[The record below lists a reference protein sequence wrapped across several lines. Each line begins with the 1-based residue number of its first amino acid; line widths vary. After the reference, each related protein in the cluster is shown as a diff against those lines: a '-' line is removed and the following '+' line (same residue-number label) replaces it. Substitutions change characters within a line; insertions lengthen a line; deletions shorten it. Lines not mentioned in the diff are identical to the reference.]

1 MQYFGD
7 YSYKWLKILI
17 PVIREI
23 QRITESKE
31 THKEKIFQ
39 IKIFLFG
46 AAEEVKEI
54 SNNWIESNI
63 FAAAITTNTT
73 SNTQCIQMPKY
84 GMDFSINLN

>member
-1 MQYFGD
+1 MKYFGD

-31 THKEKIFQ
+31 TPKEKVFQ

-46 AAEEVKEI
+46 AAEELKEI
-54 SNNWIESNI
+54 SRFQDMIWTL
-63 FAAAITTNTT
+63 A
-73 SNTQCIQMPKY
+73 
-84 GMDFSINLN
+84 